1 MADHPNVELFQRGYT
16 AFQTGDL
23 ETVASLFAPDIVW
36 HIGGHNHHTGDHT
49 GIENVLALFAANF
62 AETNGTFKTEVH
74 DIVANDTHGV
84 ALATISGEKDGKK
97 LDDHYTHVAHFVDG
111 KLTESWIFQEDQAAV
126 DDFWG

>member
-1 MADHPNVELFQRGYT
+1 MADHPNVELFRRGYT
-16 AFQTGDL
+16 AFQNGDL
-23 ETVASLFAPDIVW
+23 ETVASLFSPDIVW
-36 HIGGHNHHTGDHT
+36 HIPGNNHFSGAHS
-49 GIENVLALFAANF
+49 GIENVLTLFGQNF

-97 LDDHYTHVAHFVDG
+97 LNDHYTHVAHFVDG
-111 KLTESWIFQEDQAAV
+111 KLTESWIFQEDQKGV